1 MSPEADRWRRR
12 REGSE
17 ARRAGGGGKS
27 PLPLCPR
34 PPAAATP
41 HHLGQNVHGGA
52 GEHVL
57 HGHGGLPIRLGFQ
70 NLHQLLRFLIE
81 DPHQADQGAGKQHTH
96 QWPQGRAQT
105 WDVPHRPSPE
115 GAAWSCGPLPALLD
129 APQGP
134 AHESG
139 TQESNLT
146 FTAPLLSGW
155 LPSRYPDFNAP
166 RIFRLPLGPST
177 PTSRRC
183 GNAGTTADS
192 GEGGTKGLWGHLES
206 IESPSNLS
214 VLAAHSPYLPCWG
227 APPQPFVIPRCSL
240 PFGNHSAQPYVDVSL
255 ETQRSKPAAALTR
268 DSYLPGL
275 SACQTA

>member
-1 MSPEADRWRRR
+1 M
-12 REGSE
+12 GG
-17 ARRAGGGGKS
+17 RALCPCAPAPP
-27 PLPLCPR
+27 PLPPPITLARMSMVVQVSMSCMDTGVCPSAWASR
-34 PPAAATP
+34 ISTSCSAFS
-41 HHLGQNVHGGA
+41 LKI
-52 GEHVL
+52 
-57 HGHGGLPIRLGFQ
+57 PIRLTKELG
-70 NLHQLLRFLIE
+70 NSTRISG
-81 DPHQADQGAGKQHTH
+81 P
-96 QWPQGRAQT
+96 
-105 WDVPHRPSPE
+105 WDEPRPGDIPHRPSPE